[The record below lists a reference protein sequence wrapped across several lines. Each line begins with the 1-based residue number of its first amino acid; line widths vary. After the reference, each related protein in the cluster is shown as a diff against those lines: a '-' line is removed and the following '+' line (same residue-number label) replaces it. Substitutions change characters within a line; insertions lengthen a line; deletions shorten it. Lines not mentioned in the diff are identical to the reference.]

1 MTKNLKTLL
10 LLPALYAGIALS
22 AQDKKELTL
31 DSAISMSLQHSG
43 QMRLSKARI
52 EEADALLKQA
62 EQRKLPDASVS
73 GSYVHL
79 SSANVDLKTQNSSGG
94 SSAPP
99 KISQAM
105 YGILNASLP
114 IYAGGRIN
122 YGIEAAQL
130 LEKAARLDAEN
141 DKAEVIQTTVEAFIN
156 LYKTRQ
162 VVSLVQ
168 ANLSQTQQRVKD
180 LSNLEQNGL
189 IARNDLLRA
198 QLQSSNTEL
207 ALLDAE
213 NNKTLSNTAVVLLLG
228 LPDQTEVIPDSTVF
242 NTSIEMKSLDEFLQN
257 ARNARNDRAA
267 LDLKKKAAETGIRS
281 AKGEYYPNL
290 SLTGGYIA
298 ANIPKFVTI
307 TNAVNIGIGVNYNIA
322 SLWKTKAKIRQ
333 AQAKADQLK
342 FAEGMLD
349 DKIKTEVNQAYLAWL
364 SSRKKTDVYAFA
376 VDQAT
381 ENYRIT
387 KNKFDNTL
395 ASVQDLLDADVL
407 LLQTKLNDAMSKAD
421 VLLTWHRLLK
431 SAGAAEKLTK

>member
-1 MTKNLKTLL
+1 MTKKLKTLI
-10 LLPALYAGIALS
+10 LLPAICAGIALP
-22 AQDKKELTL
+22 AQDKKALTL
-31 DSAISMSLQHSG
+31 DSAISKSLQHSG
-43 QMRLSKARI
+43 QVRLSKARI

-130 LEKAARLDAEN
+130 LEKAAKLDAEN
-141 DKAEVIQTTVEAFIN
+141 DKAEVIQTTIEAFVN

-162 VVSLVQ
+162 AVALVQ
-168 ANLSQTQQRVKD
+168 ANLSQAQQRVKD
-180 LSNLEQNGL
+180 LTNLEKNGL

-213 NNKTLSNTAVVLLLG
+213 NSKTLSNTALVLLLG

-242 NTSIEMKSLDEFLQN
+242 NTSIELKSLDEFLQN
-257 ARNARNDRAA
+257 AKNARNDRAA
-267 LDLKKKAAETGIRS
+267 LDLKKKAAETGILS

-307 TNAVNIGIGVNYNIA
+307 TNAVNIGIGVNYSI
-322 SLWKTKAKIRQ
+322 
-333 AQAKADQLK
+333 
-342 FAEGMLD
+342 
-349 DKIKTEVNQAYLAWL
+349 
-364 SSRKKTDVYAFA
+364 SS
-376 VDQAT
+376 
-381 ENYRIT
+381 
-387 KNKFDNTL
+387 
-395 ASVQDLLDADVL
+395 
-407 LLQTKLNDAMSKAD
+407 
-421 VLLTWHRLLK
+421 
-431 SAGAAEKLTK
+431 